1 MHLVNR
7 NSFKEQE
14 VCIFV
19 PLLSNKAQAISSYQ
33 YKLLSSKLRSGIMIP
48 LLTRKL
54 HDVGSC
60 LVTPDITHYTRG
72 AGMSLTELPVIPPP
86 PTIHSELLLSYP
98 YNSGYLLVFRGT
110 SIQNSSSSLFSGT
123 SVGIISHVKYVLCVY
138 IICTIYTY
146 CVVLFIGRWL

>member
-19 PLLSNKAQAISSYQ
+19 PLLSNKAKAISSYQ
-33 YKLLSSKLRSGIMIP
+33 YKLLSSKLRRGIMIP

-72 AGMSLTELPVIPPP
+72 AGMSLTELPVIPPYYSFR
-86 PTIHSELLLSYP
+86 TTSELP
-98 YNSGYLLVFRGT
+98 V
-110 SIQNSSSSLFSGT
+110 
-123 SVGIISHVKYVLCVY
+123 
-138 IICTIYTY
+138 
-146 CVVLFIGRWL
+146 